1 MSRVHWQTNIKDV
14 QKCSNIKQKWL
25 CLIRQHT
32 RRQLVEAMQRE
43 RCGEDPLEEDD
54 DGDASRR
61 GKTDEGD
68 DFYACDLGVRYPTL
82 QVASHREDLH
92 MRVKVTLFFKLV

>member
-1 MSRVHWQTNIKDV
+1 MGRVQTNIKDV
-14 QKCSNIKQKWL
+14 QKCSNMKQKWL

-61 GKTDEGD
+61 EKKDGGD

-92 MRVKVTLFFKLV
+92 VRIKVNLFVLVH

>member
-1 MSRVHWQTNIKDV
+1 
-14 QKCSNIKQKWL
+14 
-25 CLIRQHT
+25 
-32 RRQLVEAMQRE
+32 MQRE

-61 GKTDEGD
+61 AKTDEGD

-92 MRVKVTLFFKLV
+92 VRIKVTLFSLVHLLCPLLSTDRPLSVYF